1 MTQEGDGDT
10 PVKLEKALK
19 PVIQAVLQKGESP
32 EQATADLVRQVTT
45 VVRRHRG
52 PLPDPETLAAY
63 NQLIP
68 NGAERCMGLVEREAA
83 HRHTQEDRLVH
94 THLGLARDGQRIGA
108 FLVVLLAG
116 LATALGFKGHD
127 WLAGTVFG
135 TTIVAVV
142 TVFVLGRRTIVGHD
156 HEADDE
162 GEPEKVDPADITSQE
177 QASRE
182 DVARRLPK
190 QRDLL

>member
-1 MTQEGDGDT
+1 MTQEGDGEA
-10 PVKLEKALK
+10 PVKLENALK

-32 EQATADLVRQVTT
+32 ERATADLVRQVTT
-45 VVRRHRG
+45 VVRKHRG

-83 HRHTQEDRLVH
+83 HRHTQEDRMVS
-94 THLGLARDGQRIGA
+94 THLSLATNGQRVGA
-108 FLVVLLAG
+108 VLVVLLAL
-116 LATALGFKGHD
+116 LASALGFAGHD

-142 TVFVLGRRTIVGHD
+142 TVFVLGRGPGGGGRKQV
-156 HEADDE
+156 DDDDDDGSE
-162 GEPEKVDPADITSQE
+162 GGDSEPPDITSQE
-177 QASRE
+177 QASHR
-182 DVARRLPK
+182 DVARRLSK
-190 QRDLL
+190 